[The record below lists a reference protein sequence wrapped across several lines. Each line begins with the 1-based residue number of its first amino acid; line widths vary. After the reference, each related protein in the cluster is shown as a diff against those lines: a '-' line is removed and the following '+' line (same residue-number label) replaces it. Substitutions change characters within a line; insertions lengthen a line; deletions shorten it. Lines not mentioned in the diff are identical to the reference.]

1 MPGYVLHLPE
11 EKNITLSRAVVRR
24 LIQCG
29 SGDAAL
35 LYLCLVNENGSMA
48 PERLCAT
55 LKWDTPRLS
64 AAERALC
71 AVGLLGE
78 SRETDAS
85 SEPPVPRTET
95 SAPEYSRDDIASK
108 LERDATF
115 GSLLRE
121 VERKLGSLSTPSVGK
136 LLGLY
141 EYLGLPAE
149 VIYLLVSHC
158 AERKAAQ
165 FGPTRRPTMR
175 EVEKEGYIWARREL
189 FSMEAANEYLR
200 EENRRR
206 QSWPEYMNAL
216 GMGGRACAPS
226 EEKYLSAWVEM
237 GFPPETVALAYDKT
251 VLRCHEFKWGY
262 CNGILKKWHEK
273 GLHTPDE
280 ARGENKPAAAKK
292 SPTKDKNAWMDEFT
306 K

>member
-1 MPGYVLHLPE
+1 MAGYVLHLSE
-11 EKNITLSRAVVRR
+11 EKNITLSQSVVRR
-24 LIQCG
+24 LIECG

-35 LYLCLVNENGSMA
+35 LYLCLLKENGSVS
-48 PERLCAT
+48 PERLLAL
-55 LKWDTPRLS
+55 LKWDAPRLS
-64 AAERALC
+64 AAERVLC
-71 AVGLLGE
+71 AAGLIGE
-78 SRETDAS
+78 TQEPAAPPARES
-85 SEPPVPRTET
+85 SESP
-95 SAPEYSRDDIASK
+95 APEYSRDDIASK

-115 GSLLRE
+115 GCLLRE
-121 VERKLGSLSTPSVGK
+121 VERKLGALSTPSVGK

-141 EYLGLPAE
+141 EHLGLPAE

-158 AERKAAQ
+158 VERKAEQ

-189 FSMEAANEYLR
+189 FSMEAANAYLR

-206 QSWPEYMNAL
+206 SSWPEYMNAL
-216 GMGGRACAPS
+216 NMGGRACAPS
-226 EEKYLSAWVEM
+226 EEKYLSAWAEM

-280 ARGENKPAAAKK
+280 ARAEGARTVKPPA
-292 SPTKDKNAWMDEFT
+292 KDKNAWMDEFT

>member
-11 EKNITLSRAVVRR
+11 EKSITLSPAVVRR

-35 LYLCLVNENGSMA
+35 LYLCLVNENGSVSS
-48 PERLCAT
+48 ERLCSL

-64 AAERALC
+64 AAEQALFAVDLIGEPSEMNEPAPPPARAE
-71 AVGLLGE
+71 AG
-78 SRETDAS
+78 
-85 SEPPVPRTET
+85 
-95 SAPEYSRDDIASK
+95 APEYSRDDIAGK

-121 VERKLGSLSTPSVGK
+121 VERKLGTLSTPSVGK

-251 VLRCHEFKWGY
+251 VLRCHEFKWSY

-280 ARGENKPAAAKK
+280 ARGESKPAAKNSSA
-292 SPTKDKNAWMDEFT
+292 SAKDKNAWMDEFT

>member
-1 MPGYVLHLPE
+1 MAGYVLHLSE
-11 EKNITLSRAVVRR
+11 EKSITLSQAVVRR
-24 LIQCG
+24 LIQSG
-29 SGDAAL
+29 NGDAAL
-35 LYLCLVNENGSMA
+35 LYLCLVNENGSVS
-48 PERLCAT
+48 PERLCAL
-55 LKWDTPRLS
+55 LKWDVPRLT

-71 AVGLLGE
+71 AVGLIG
-78 SRETDAS
+78 ETDA
-85 SEPPVPRTET
+85 PPAPPPPAEV
-95 SAPEYSRDDIASK
+95 SAPEYSRDDITDK

-121 VERKLGSLSTPSVGK
+121 VERKLGTLSTPSVGK

-158 AERKAAQ
+158 VERKAEQ

-175 EVEKEGYIWARREL
+175 EVEKEGYIWARREI
-189 FSMEAANEYLR
+189 FSMEAANAYLR

-206 QSWPEYMNAL
+206 QNWPQYMSAL
-216 GMGGRACAPS
+216 GMGDRACAPS
-226 EEKYLSAWVEM
+226 EEKYLSAWSEM

-251 VLRCHEFKWGY
+251 VLRCHEFKWSY

-280 ARGENKPAAAKK
+280 VRTENKPAAAKK
-292 SPTKDKNAWMDEFT
+292 PPAKDKNAWMDEFT

>member
-1 MPGYVLHLPE
+1 MAGYVLHLPE
-11 EKNITLSRAVVRR
+11 EKNITLSQSVVRR
-24 LIQCG
+24 LIQSG

-35 LYLCLVNENGSMA
+35 LYLCLVNESGSVS
-48 PERLCAT
+48 PERLRAL
-55 LKWDTPRLS
+55 LKWDAPRLS
-64 AAERALC
+64 AAEQALF
-71 AVGLLGE
+71 AAGLLGQTDE
-78 SRETDAS
+78 PPTPPARENTDA
-85 SEPPVPRTET
+85 P
-95 SAPEYSRDDIASK
+95 APEYSRDDITRK

-121 VERKLGSLSTPSVGK
+121 VERKLGALSTPSVGK

-149 VIYLLVSHC
+149 VIYLLVGHC
-158 AERKAAQ
+158 VERKAAQ
-165 FGPTRRPTMR
+165 YGSTRRPTMR

-200 EENRRR
+200 EESRRR
-206 QSWPEYMNAL
+206 SSWPEYMNVL

-226 EEKYLSAWVEM
+226 EEKYLSAWSEM
-237 GFPPETVALAYDKT
+237 GFPPETVAVAYDKT
-251 VLRCHEFKWGY
+251 VLRCHEFKWSY

-273 GLHTPDE
+273 GIHTPDE
-280 ARGENKPAAAKK
+280 ARSEGKATRAKPPA
-292 SPTKDKNAWMDEFT
+292 TKDKNAWMDEFT

>member
-1 MPGYVLHLPE
+1 MAGYVLHLPE
-11 EKNITLSRAVVRR
+11 EKSITLSPAVVRR
-24 LIQCG
+24 LIQSG

-35 LYLCLVNENGSMA
+35 LYLCLVNESGSVS
-48 PERLCAT
+48 PERLRSL
-55 LKWDTPRLS
+55 LKWEATRLS

-71 AVGLLGE
+71 AAGLIGE
-78 SRETDAS
+78 LD
-85 SEPPVPRTET
+85 EPPASPARAEM
-95 SAPEYSRDDIASK
+95 SAPEYSRDDITSK

-115 GSLLRE
+115 GNLLRE
-121 VERKLGSLSTPSVGK
+121 VERKLGALSTPSVGK

-158 AERKAAQ
+158 VERKAEQ
-165 FGPTRRPTMR
+165 FGSTRRPTMR

-200 EENRRR
+200 EESRRR
-206 QSWPEYMNAL
+206 SSWPEYMNAL
-216 GMGGRACAPS
+216 NMGGRACAPS
-226 EEKYLSAWVEM
+226 EEKYLSAWAEM

-280 ARGENKPAAAKK
+280 VRTENKPARAKPA
-292 SPTKDKNAWMDEFT
+292 SGDKNAWMDEFT